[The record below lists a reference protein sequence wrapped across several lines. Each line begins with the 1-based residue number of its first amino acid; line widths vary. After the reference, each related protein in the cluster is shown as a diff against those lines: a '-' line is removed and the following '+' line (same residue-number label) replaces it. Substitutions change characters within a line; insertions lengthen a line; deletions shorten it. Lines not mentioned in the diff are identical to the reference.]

1 MEFVETHFFTR
12 LILELFT
19 DDEYRAIQI
28 NLAKRPDQGK
38 IISGSGGLRKIRIAA
53 MGKGKSGG
61 ARIIYYWT
69 TSSARIY
76 LLLAY
81 PKNKKDDLSSE
92 ELALLKALMERELGH
107 G

>member
-12 LILELFT
+12 LILELLT
-19 DDEYRAIQI
+19 DDEYRAIQL
-28 NLAKRPDQGK
+28 NLAKSPDQGK

-61 ARIIYYWT
+61 ARIIYYWA